1 MTIIDDDN
9 PGVLDF
15 HEREIHV
22 QESAGDVGVRV
33 VRTGGSKGKVSCTY
47 RTVDGT
53 AIAGADYKSSTGTL
67 VFGESGRRRCSHTSH
82 LTPPTTTTPHPTP
95 HLTPHPTHPAGD
107 HETSKDVPLTIYN
120 DDQYEKEEFLKV
132 VLEDVSG
139 GATFAAGPNGE
150 EVSSCTCQV
159 GHRRLE
165 PSPPSAAPPRPPA
178 PPHPPHPPYPTCPPH
193 PPRLGGHHQRRLD
206 VEARR
211 RRHQVARQDR
221 DQPGPAHA
229 RLVVVEGAAPP
240 GVRRR
245 RGVGRR

>member
-67 VFGESGRRRCSHTSH
+67 VFGESCRRRCSHTSH
-82 LTPPTTTTPHPTP
+82 LTPPTPPP
-95 HLTPHPTHPAGD
+95 RIPRRILTPHPTHPAGD

-159 GHRRLE
+159 PTTRALPRIPHF
-165 PSPPSAAPPRPPA
+165 PRPPH
-178 PPHPPHPPYPTCPPH
+178 PHIPRIPHIPH
-193 PPRLGGHHQRRLD
+193 VPRIPR
-206 VEARR
+206 A
-211 RRHQVARQDR
+211 
-221 DQPGPAHA
+221 
-229 RLVVVEGAAPP
+229 
-240 GVRRR
+240 
-245 RGVGRR
+245 

>member
-22 QESAGDVGVRV
+22 QAGAGDVGVRV

-67 VFGESGRRRCSHTSH
+67 VFGESRRRRSHT
-82 LTPPTTTTPHPTP
+82 PPLPPP
-95 HLTPHPTHPAGD
+95 PIPRRISHPAGD

-159 GHRRLE
+159 R
-165 PSPPSAAPPRPPA
+165 SI
-178 PPHPPHPPYPTCPPH
+178 T
-193 PPRLGGHHQRRLD
+193 D
-206 VEARR
+206 
-211 RRHQVARQDR
+211 
-221 DQPGPAHA
+221 
-229 RLVVVEGAAPP
+229 
-240 GVRRR
+240 
-245 RGVGRR
+245 